1 MNAAS
6 IKAIKVAASL
16 SLTIV
21 LALSFGWEKPY
32 WGAIAVIVMATTESY
47 SHALHKARQR
57 VIGTASGVVLGFTLL
72 ALFGQQRELF
82 LLSELVLGGL
92 AAYMSARSRYA
103 YVYKMSFIVAIIVAL
118 ASGLS
123 ESLSFSLA
131 VLRVQETLLG
141 VVCYSLVFS
150 LLWPELKDPKALPK
164 QVIRTKQEGGLRAFK
179 FVAVTL
185 VSWSLWIYLPI
196 PGGFMFPLI
205 AATLGLSLIEFP
217 YHYLNKILGLVY
229 VWSAVVLSQYVFVL
243 PLLDSV
249 WQLGAFYFVNVFLVW
264 HFFPKENQLP
274 MRILGG
280 QFLVLLT
287 MNAQHLRPIF
297 DINSSLQML
306 LFLSLILITV
316 RFVVHLVETF
326 MASDAELLHE

>member
-16 SLTIV
+16 SLTVVI
-21 LALSFGWEKPY
+21 ALSFGWEKPY
-32 WGAIAVIVMATTESY
+32 WGAVAVIVMATTESY

-82 LLSELVLGGL
+82 LLSELVLGGI

-103 YVYKMSFIVAIIVAL
+103 YVYKMAFIVAIIVTL

-150 LLWPELKDPKALPK
+150 LLWPELKDPKTLPK
-164 QVIRTKQEGGLRAFK
+164 QVLQTKQEGRLRALK

-185 VSWSLWIYLPI
+185 VSWSLWIALPM
-196 PGGFMFPLI
+196 PGGFMFPLL

-217 YHYLNKILGLVY
+217 YHFLNKVLGLVY
-229 VWSAVVLSQYVFVL
+229 VLAVVVLSQYVFLL

-249 WQLGAFYFVNVFLVW
+249 WQLGAFYFINVFLLW
-264 HFFPKENQLP
+264 RMFPKKTQLP
-274 MRILGG
+274 LRILGG

-287 MNAQHLRPIF
+287 MNAQHLRPVF

-306 LFLSLILITV
+306 MFLSLVLIV
-316 RFVVHLVETF
+316 IRFVIHLVETF
-326 MASDAELLHE
+326 VASAAELLHE